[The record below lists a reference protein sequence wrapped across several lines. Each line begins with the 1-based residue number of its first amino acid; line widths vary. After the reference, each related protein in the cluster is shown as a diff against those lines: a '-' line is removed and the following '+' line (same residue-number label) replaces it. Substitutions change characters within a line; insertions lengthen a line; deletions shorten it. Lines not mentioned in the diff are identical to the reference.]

1 MGHDSL
7 QRNSEGINTS
17 DRLLVVSQGF
27 FQTDYRLAIREE
39 SMSCL

>member
-7 QRNSEGINTS
+7 LCNSEGINTS
-17 DRLLVVSQGF
+17 DHLLLVNQGF
-27 FQTDYRLAIREE
+27 FQRDYKLAIREE